1 MMDLREPVR
10 SSGQGE
16 ETKIRARLE
25 RAIEDA
31 MKLVGDESLSTLQ
44 LESQPRV
51 VRSTVR
57 KFRVAPQESSDREA
71 VLYLAALA
79 NSGRVRKALDDLYDL
94 VHGLVKKDDF
104 QRCDRLF
111 VDVPADR
118 LGVQL
123 AVGLL
128 TVTMRFKTQL
138 PHRAE
143 FVKVAKESLRKSEPE
158 KAERLFANLE

>member
-1 MMDLREPVR
+1 MLVLREPVR
-10 SSGQGE
+10 SSGQRE
-16 ETKIRARLE
+16 AEIRARLGRVVE
-25 RAIEDA
+25 GR
-31 MKLVGDESLSTLQ
+31 MKLVDDESLSTLQ
-44 LESQPRV
+44 FDLAPPSAKPKARV
-51 VRSTVR
+51 
-57 KFRVAPQESSDREA
+57 FQVAHQASSDREA
-71 VLYLAALA
+71 VLYLALLA
-79 NSGRVRKALDDLYDL
+79 KTGKVRRALDDLYDL

-143 FVKVAKESLRKSEPE
+143 FVKEAKESLRQSEPE